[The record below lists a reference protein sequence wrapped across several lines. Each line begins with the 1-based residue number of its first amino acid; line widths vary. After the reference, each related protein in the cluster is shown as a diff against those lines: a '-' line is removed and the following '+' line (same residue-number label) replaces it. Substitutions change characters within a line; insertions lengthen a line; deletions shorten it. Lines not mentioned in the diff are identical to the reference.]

1 MISPRRRDIFHMRTT
16 RRAFVALIAALALVG
31 VGQPLA
37 AHAGTKDELEQI
49 EQQLEAKQ
57 DQLQSSKEES
67 RDARSQLAE
76 AQRRREAL
84 TGEVRDLEGQLAE
97 AQADLAAIQA
107 QLEVA
112 RHELERW
119 TARLDRAREDL
130 LAHQSLLNQ
139 RAATA
144 YKVGPSAYLDV
155 LLGSDDLMALA
166 SRAFYVERVLSI
178 GSSLLEGVRVAR
190 TLVAE
195 RQDRVR
201 VYEDGVTRRFEQV
214 RERTERIAALRAQEE
229 SLLQRIDLEIGVTAD
244 ALEDLN
250 SARERYEDAVASLE
264 AESSEIQGLI
274 QGAGSSGSGQ
284 AGGTLFWPTDGPIV
298 SGFGY
303 RTHPIFGTTTFHA
316 GVDIDGACGQ
326 PIWAAED
333 GRVLSAGSNGG
344 YGLAT
349 VIDHGGGLSTLYGH
363 QSSIGVS
370 AGQTVRRGQQIGL
383 VGTTGLS
390 TGCHLHFE
398 VRINGEPVDPVPYL
412 T

>member
-1 MISPRRRDIFHMRTT
+1 MR
-16 RRAFVALIAALALVG
+16 RRAFAALIAALALVG
-31 VGQPLA
+31 AGQPLA
-37 AHAGTKDELEQI
+37 AHAGRKDHLEQI

-57 DQLQSSKEES
+57 GQLESTKGES
-67 RDARSQLAE
+67 RDARSELAE
-76 AQRRREAL
+76 AQRQRADL
-84 TGEVRDLEGQLAE
+84 TGEVRDLQGRLLV
-97 AQADLAAIQA
+97 AQTDLAAIQA
-107 QLEVA
+107 ELVVA
-112 RHELERW
+112 RRELERW
-119 TARLDRAREDL
+119 TERLDRAREDL
-130 LAHQSLLNQ
+130 LAHQALLNE

-155 LLGSDDLMALA
+155 VLGSEDLAALA
-166 SRAFYVERVLSI
+166 DRTFYVERVLSI

-195 RQDRVR
+195 RQDRVQ
-201 VYEDGVTRRFEQV
+201 VYEDGVTRRFEEV
-214 RERTERIAALRAQEE
+214 RERTERIVALRAQEE
-229 SLLQRIDLEIGVTAD
+229 SLLQQIDLEIGVTAE

-250 SARERYEDAVASLE
+250 SARQRYEDAVASLE
-264 AESSEIQGLI
+264 AESAEIQGLI
-274 QGAGSSGSGQ
+274 QGTGSSGSGQ
-284 AGGTLFWPTDGPIV
+284 PGGTLFWPTDGPIV

-333 GRVLSAGSNGG
+333 GEVLSAGSNGG

-349 VIDHGGGLSTLYGH
+349 VIDHGAGLSTLYGH

>member
-1 MISPRRRDIFHMRTT
+1 MRRT
-16 RRAFVALIAALALVG
+16 RIPLVAVVLSLALVAT
-31 VGQPLA
+31 GQPLA
-37 AHAGTKDELEQI
+37 AHPQGHLERI
-49 EQQLEAKQ
+49 EQQLEHKR
-57 DQLQSSKEES
+57 DQLESTKEQS

-76 AQRRREAL
+76 AQYRRQAL
-84 TGEVRDLEGQLAE
+84 TAQVRDLQGRLALAE
-97 AQADLAAIQA
+97 TDLAAIRA

-112 RHELERW
+112 RRELDRW
-119 TARLDRAREDL
+119 TARLDRARQEL
-130 LAHQSLLNQ
+130 LAHQALLNE
-139 RAATA
+139 RAAAA
-144 YKVGPSAYLDV
+144 YRVGPSAYLDV
-155 LLGSDDLMALA
+155 VLGSDDLAALA
-166 SRAFYVERVLSI
+166 DRAFYVERVLSI
-178 GSSLLEGVRVAR
+178 GSSLLEGVRTAR

-201 VYEDGVTRRFEQV
+201 AYEDGVARRFQQV
-214 RERTERIAALRAQEE
+214 RERTEHIAALRTQQA
-229 SLLQRIDLEIGVTAD
+229 SLLQQIDLEIGVTAE
-244 ALEDLN
+244 ALDDLN
-250 SARERYEDAVASLE
+250 GARERYEDAVATLQ
-264 AESSEIQGLI
+264 AESAEIQGLV
-274 QGAGSSGSGQ
+274 QGSGSAGSGQ
-284 AGGTLFWPTDGPIV
+284 AQGTLFWPTDGPIV

-333 GRVLSAGSNGG
+333 GKVLSAGSYGG
-344 YGLAT
+344 YGMAT
-349 VIDHGGGLSTLYGH
+349 VIDHGGGLSTLYAH

-370 AGQTVRRGQQIGL
+370 AGQQVQRGQQIGL